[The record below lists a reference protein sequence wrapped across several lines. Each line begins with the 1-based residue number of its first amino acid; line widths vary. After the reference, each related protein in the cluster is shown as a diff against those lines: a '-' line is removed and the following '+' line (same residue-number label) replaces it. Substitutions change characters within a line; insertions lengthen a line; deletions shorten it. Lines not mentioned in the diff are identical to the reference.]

1 MGSSLFSRT
10 TAVELIRPGLY
21 SAHLAPEWNCP
32 VVPQGG
38 ISTAVV
44 ARAMTTELGHDEQ
57 ALRSITAVF
66 AAPVQ
71 AGPVE
76 IDVTVLRAGRSIS
89 QCTATMR
96 NPGAPA
102 GLTAVAV
109 FGAERRGF
117 EFTDIA
123 PPTDLPTPD
132 ECRSFRDP
140 LPDDIDWEDTD
151 EPFEFW
157 KQIEGKPVIGHPP
170 WEDYTPDEA
179 LIARYSR
186 FDDPPRDD
194 SGAWDPLAVLALC
207 DTMPGAVGEKLGPEG
222 DQPRWMPPSA
232 DFTVHMFGTARSEWV
247 LFVNRARHAGDGYAS
262 CDIQAWDMDGAAPRL
277 VAYATQV
284 MIFTFP
290 KG

>member
-1 MGSSLFSRT
+1 
-10 TAVELIRPGLY
+10 
-21 SAHLAPEWNCP
+21 

-44 ARAMTTELGHDEQ
+44 ARAMATELGLEEQ
-57 ALRSITAVF
+57 LLRSITAVF
-66 AAPVQ
+66 AAPVA

-123 PPTDLPTPD
+123 PPPDLPPP
-132 ECRSFRDP
+132 EELRSFSDP
-140 LPDDIDWEDTD
+140 LPDDIDWEPDE
-151 EPFEFW
+151 EPFAFW
-157 KQIEGKPVIGHPP
+157 QHTEGKPVLGHPP
-170 WEDYTPDEA
+170 WEDYEPDEA
-179 LIARYSR
+179 LVARYSR
-186 FDDPPRDD
+186 FSDPPRDD
-194 SGAWDPLAVLALC
+194 SGAWDQLAVLALC
-207 DTMPGAVGEKLGPEG
+207 DMMPGAVGEKLGPER

-232 DFTVHMFGTARSEWV
+232 DLTVHMFDTARSEWV
-247 LFVNRARHAGDGYAS
+247 LYVNRARHAGDGYAS
-262 CDIQAWDMDGAAPRL
+262 CDIEAWDMDGAAPRL
-277 VAYATQV
+277 VAYATQM

-290 KG
+290 QEA